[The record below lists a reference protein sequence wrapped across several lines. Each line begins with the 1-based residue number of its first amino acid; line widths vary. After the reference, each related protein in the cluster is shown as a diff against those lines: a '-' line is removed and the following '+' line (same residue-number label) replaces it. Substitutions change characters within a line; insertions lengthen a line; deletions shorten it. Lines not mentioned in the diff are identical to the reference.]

1 MFLDRV
7 MNFGK
12 VSGDQ
17 VKGRSPKKLSSLID
31 LCNEPESTG
40 SKFQYDPNLISVLCS

>member
-12 VSGDQ
+12 ISGDE
-17 VKGRSPKKLSSLID
+17 VKGRSPKKLRSLID
-31 LCNEPESTG
+31 LCSEPESTD
-40 SKFQYDPNLISVLCS
+40 SKFQCDPNLISVLCS